1 MSIQIMIINILFTQ
15 KYYMEPSSSQASMLL
30 LLQFQ
35 TQSNP
40 PLNSRYYNA
49 KFLNY
54 LRSKASKAAV

>member
-1 MSIQIMIINILFTQ
+1 MSIQIMIIYILFTQ
-15 KYYMEPSSSQASMLL
+15 KYYMDGTSKQLTLMLL
-30 LLQFQ
+30 LLRFQ

-54 LRSKASKAAV
+54 LRSKAS

>member
-15 KYYMEPSSSQASMLL
+15 KYYMDGTSKQLTLMLL
-30 LLQFQ
+30 LLRFQ

-54 LRSKASKAAV
+54 LRSKAS